1 MGSEGMV
8 IASVENGD
16 RQKTPTK
23 NSRTTDVIFLSRFIP
38 ILYYLLGWVWREGG
52 DNRDYNK
59 PILFK
64 IFL

>member
-1 MGSEGMV
+1 
-8 IASVENGD
+8 
-16 RQKTPTK
+16 
-23 NSRTTDVIFLSRFIP
+23 
-38 ILYYLLGWVWREGG
+38 LGWVWREGG